1 MFKMSERPAA
11 ELNIKHLQVN
21 SAAVL
26 NQNICVTFFFRIFFF
41 KLGSTNSRLFLHLYL
56 MVNSNSRLTHSVL
69 VYC

>member
-26 NQNICVTFFFRIFFF
+26 NQNICVTLFLEFFFF
-41 KLGSTNSRLFLHLYL
+41 KLGCTNSRLFLHLYL

>member
-11 ELNIKHLQVN
+11 ELNIKQVN

-26 NQNICVTFFFRIFFF
+26 NQNICVTFFLEFFFF
-41 KLGSTNSRLFLHLYL
+41 KLGCTNSRLFLHLYL

>member
-26 NQNICVTFFFRIFFF
+26 NQNICVTFFFF

>member
-26 NQNICVTFFFRIFFF
+26 NQNICVTFFFRFFF
-41 KLGSTNSRLFLHLYL
+41 FLNL
-56 MVNSNSRLTHSVL
+56 VVLTL
-69 VYC
+69 DCFYIYI

>member
-26 NQNICVTFFFRIFFF
+26 NQNICVTFFLEFFF
-41 KLGSTNSRLFLHLYL
+41 LNLVL
-56 MVNSNSRLTHSVL
+56 LTL
-69 VYC
+69 DCFYIYI